1 MKEQTRNIF
10 GTREWAEKTANCVL
24 GCAHNCRYCY
34 AKTMAIRF
42 HRKTSATWLEEKWAL
57 HQIKNVCRGRPAKV
71 MFPST
76 HDITPENIQ
85 VCLPALEQML
95 TYGHHLLIVSKP
107 HIECIR
113 TICDKFAAYQ
123 KSILF
128 RFTIG
133 SADNRVLEF
142 WEPHAPT
149 FEERLAALRFAWQ
162 AGFQT
167 SVSCEPMLD
176 DNVAAVVSATA
187 PFVTDSIWIGKANQL
202 RARLKINGY
211 GDVET
216 MKRADELIASQSDDR
231 IRALYAR
238 FKDSPKIRWKETIKR
253 VLGLELPH
261 EAGLDI

>member
-1 MKEQTRNIF
+1 MHKQNNVF

-42 HRKTSATWLEEKWAL
+42 RRKTSATWPEEKWAL

-85 VCLPALEQML
+85 VCLQALEQML

-107 HIECIR
+107 HLECIQH
-113 TICDKFAAYQ
+113 ICQVFSEQ
-123 KSILF
+123 KQKILF

-133 SADNRVLEF
+133 SADNSILKF
-142 WEPHAPT
+142 WEPNAPD
-149 FEERLAALRFAWQ
+149 FQERLESLRHAHM

-211 GDVET
+211 GDVAT
-216 MKRADELIASQSDDR
+216 MKRADKLIASQSDDR